1 MFRVE
6 LFFVLPKVVC
16 LGRLNMAKL
25 KRTTTKKQIEK
36 KLSEGRGQ
44 GRLEDYTPWIKIQ
57 DFASKGISPRTKGW
71 KTNREHHFLSQLELK
86 YFFLLEW
93 SQQVIDIREQFP
105 LDLEETITLAKTLNI
120 PHPPKN
126 DPKNPQVITTDFL
139 ITIQM
144 PMGTKEYARTIKYS
158 TDLAS
163 RRVLE
168 KFEIE
173 RVYWSRRNINWGI
186 VTELDIDS
194 VLSEN
199 AKTIHTYLDLKNNYP
214 EIQSSIIEKAK
225 AIMTPLMAQE
235 IPIWEIGK
243 ICDQKLSLKAGMGL
257 TIIQHFVASHQWK
270 VDLTQPFPF
279 EQLIATEYKTEGGA
293 L

>member
-1 MFRVE
+1 
-6 LFFVLPKVVC
+6 
-16 LGRLNMAKL
+16 MAKK
-25 KRTTTKKQIEK
+25 KRTTTKQQIEK

-44 GRLEDYTPWIKIQ
+44 GRLEHYKPWIKVQ
-57 DFASKGISPRTKGW
+57 DFASEGISLRAKGW
-71 KTNREHHFLSQLELK
+71 KSNREHHFLSQLELK

-93 SQQVIDIREQFP
+93 SQQVIDIREQFS
-105 LDLEETITLAKTLNI
+105 LDLEETIALAKTLNI
-120 PHPPKN
+120 SHPPKN
-126 DPKNPQVITTDFL
+126 DPENPQVITTDFL
-139 ITIQM
+139 VTTQL

-199 AKTIHTYLDLKNNYP
+199 VKTIHTYLDLENNYP
-214 EIQSSIIEKAK
+214 EIQSSMVEKAK
-225 AIMTPLMAQE
+225 KIMAPLVGQDL
-235 IPIWEIGK
+235 PIWEIGK
-243 ICDQKLSLKAGMGL
+243 ICDEKLSLKAGMGL
-257 TIIQHFVASHQWK
+257 TIAQHFIASRQWK
-270 VDLTQPFPF
+270 ADLTQPFPF
-279 EQLIATEYKTEGGA
+279 EQLVTTE
-293 L
+293 